1 MTRSRVLLLI
11 THLDPGGA
19 QETVLL
25 LARGLPSHGF
35 DVVVAGR
42 PGVETV
48 RLEESGIRYIPVED
62 LFRPVSLRKDAQ
74 AFRAIHRIL
83 RDENVDIVHTH
94 SSKAGVLGRI
104 AARLH
109 RVPGIV
115 HTSHGLPVNPDMAR
129 GQRAVLL
136 MAERASARASH
147 KIVAVSRSTERELLD
162 LKLARREQLVVI
174 PSGVDIE
181 RFASADRT
189 EARRLL
195 GVPDDALVVGWVG
208 RHFDQKRPGHI
219 VEVARRVIQRI
230 PRSIFILIG
239 DGPLLEETRAA
250 AAGEPRIRVLGHR
263 SDVAQLYVGFDVF
276 LLASAWEGLPRT
288 VLEAQAAGVP
298 VVATDVNGVREAV
311 RHGATGLLVPL
322 GHIDGLSEQVCR
334 LLEDDAERT
343 RFSVAAREGIRTDFS
358 ERFTVEAT
366 AKLYRDLLARGEG
379 RRRSRVPSQT

>member
-1 MTRSRVLLLI
+1 MTRPRVLLLI

-25 LARGLPSHGF
+25 LARGLPAYGF

-42 PGVETV
+42 PGTETV
-48 RLEESGIRYIPVED
+48 RLEESGVRYIPVEE
-62 LFRPVSLRKDAQ
+62 LFRPVSIRQDAQ

-109 RVPGIV
+109 RVPAIV
-115 HTSHGLPVNPDMAR
+115 HTSHGLPINPDMAR

-147 KIVAVSRSTERELLD
+147 KIVAVSHSTGRELRE
-162 LKLARREQLVVI
+162 LKLARPEQIVVI

-181 RFASADRT
+181 RFASADRN

-195 GVPDDALVVGWVG
+195 GAPHDGLVVGWVG
-208 RHFDQKRPGHI
+208 RHFDQKRPQHI

-230 PRSIFILIG
+230 PRSVFILIG
-239 DGPLLEETRAA
+239 DGPLLEDTRAA
-250 AAGEPRIRVLGHR
+250 AGGEPRIHVLGHR

-311 RHGATGLLVPL
+311 RHGETGLLVPL
-322 GHIDGLSEQVCR
+322 GEIDGLAEQVCR
-334 LLEDDAERT
+334 LLEDDTERA
-343 RFSVAAREGIRTDFS
+343 RFSVAAREGIRIDFS
-358 ERFTVEAT
+358 EKFTVEAT
-366 AKLYRDLLARGEG
+366 AQLYRDLLVTGGG